1 MTNKEKVTLSQ
12 KIIEYVDEK
21 ISDNK
26 AALRYSMA
34 KMQNDPINGLEYEF
48 CHIIFSKKTIQ
59 YLTSF
64 VTAAAELQKN
74 FPVDEI
80 TRWKAARKILENH
93 LWSEVHS
100 NVNPSSTSQ
109 SKNLVNNFVR
119 EWALD
124 EMLGNGSGYAFV
136 ERINEMIEYAE
147 SHQK

>member
-1 MTNKEKVTLSQ
+1 MTTEKVTLSQ
-12 KIIEYVDEK
+12 KIIEYVNEK
-21 ISDNK
+21 ISDNE

-48 CHIIFSKKTIQ
+48 CHIIFSKKTIE
-59 YLTSF
+59 YLNNFLT
-64 VTAAAELQKN
+64 TAAELQKD

-80 TRWKAARKILENH
+80 TRWKTARKILENY
-93 LWSEVHS
+93 LWSEIHS
-100 NVNPSSTSQ
+100 NVNPASINQ
-109 SKNLVNNFVR
+109 SKNLANNFVR
-119 EWALD
+119 EWALE